1 MFFAHPCHLNMSKE
15 MLGYSWHQIFSESGA
30 RFAAQITV
38 HCLSFLN
45 LIFDMLTKTE
55 EKISMIFAVR
65 MADKPVHTFI

>member
-1 MFFAHPCHLNMSKE
+1 MSKE
-15 MLGYSWHQIFSESGA
+15 MPGYSWHQIFFGSDA

-45 LIFDMLTKTE
+45 LIFDRLIKTE
-55 EKISMIFAVR
+55 EKISMTFAVR